1 MPWRYLPELWFQILA
16 PIWDLARMRR
26 DSRHFLCPTYK
37 VNKGGVFDKS
47 YVTRHERERFDLLG
61 AGGAADDDFEIADT
75 GTRIQKRF
83 SPLNIWAIEE
93 APELSEI

>member
-26 DSRHFLCPTYK
+26 DSRHFLCPAYK
-37 VNKGGVFDKS
+37 ANEGGVFDKL

-75 GTRIQKRF
+75 GTRTQKRF
-83 SPLNIWAIEE
+83 NALNIWAIWK
-93 APELSEI
+93 ASHLTAI